1 MEQEMTRNLAVVIPG
16 GALVLALAASV
27 GPLGATGASAS
38 AAGVAS
44 ATLLMPSDP
53 PIIRGS
59 SAQAAP
65 AMACHHRSL
74 TTPRKRP
81 RRMGTPRRL
90 LTTPRWRL
98 RRVGWTRRSSTT

>member
-53 PIIRGS
+53 PIIRDS
-59 SAQAAP
+59 SARAAPAYGLAPPIVDDAVQAAP
-65 AMACHHRSL
+65 SRGND
-74 TTPRKRP
+74 PP
-81 RRMGTPRRL
+81 I
-90 LTTPRWRL
+90 
-98 RRVGWTRRSSTT
+98 VDD